1 MHGRRAGFRAHL
13 LMATDNVVRVT
24 ADAVGHR
31 SFTVRTKYDHAER
44 RGRGIE
50 EGELELGLIYHW

>member
-1 MHGRRAGFRAHL
+1 
-13 LMATDNVVRVT
+13 MATDNVVRVT